1 MFRII
6 IKFALIF
13 GILFRFSSAF
23 SQDTIPWFVVDT
35 SYNEM
40 LSQAISF
47 QKQADSLM
55 NISYKHRKEIM
66 FMDDSDKK
74 GRLQVEVTKIE
85 REAKQLQSWADDIF
99 SNLPVLVEEGEGSSR
114 RDSLIFLDTVINDI
128 KVYHYNLEAMAELEE
143 SVEVTSET
151 DEPEPDDRL
160 EVAGNHFQIHKESPY
175 SGENPFEHSFVLP
188 EGPFYRI
195 QLAAYGNPVEHDFFG
210 GISPVTTE
218 VTEQGI
224 TRYYAGKFVS
234 FDAAEKAIILLQAV
248 GYKDAF
254 IIGDFN
260 GQRMAT
266 ERVLEYEKN
275 LK

>member
-1 MFRII
+1 MFRSTIKYLVLTGII
-6 IKFALIF
+6 LQCT
-13 GILFRFSSAF
+13 SMF

-40 LSQAISF
+40 LSQAILF
-47 QKQADSLM
+47 QKKADSLLT
-55 NISYKHRKEIM
+55 ISFKHRKEIM
-66 FMDDSDKK
+66 FMDDSDKM

-85 REAKQLQSWADDIF
+85 QEANQLQSWADDIF
-99 SNLPVLVEEGEGSSR
+99 SNLPVLAKEEVENSR

-128 KVYHYNLEAMAELEE
+128 KVYHYNLEAMAEPEE
-143 SVEVTSET
+143 PVEVTSET
-151 DEPEPDDRL
+151 DEPEPDDGL
-160 EVAGNHFQIHKESPY
+160 KVAGNHFQIQKGSPY
-175 SGENPFEHSFVLP
+175 SGDNPFEHSFVLP

-195 QLAAYGNPVEHDFFG
+195 QLAAYGNPVEYDFFG

-218 VTEQGI
+218 VTDQGI

-234 FDAAEKAIILLQAV
+234 FDAAEKAIIQLQAV

-254 IIGDFN
+254 IIGYFN
-260 GQRMAT
+260 GQRMAA
-266 ERVLEYEKN
+266 ERVFEYENN